1 MGGRQRQPG
10 QFTWPR
16 GVKAREFEHEQ
27 RIQIAF
33 SYKGVECR
41 ELQPPGPITQ
51 TTINLAAGLR
61 NEILRKIDLAAKG
74 QGTFLYADYF
84 PSSPRA
90 KQFDAGGRRVMLKDR
105 LQLTEEA
112 YERQVANKNM
122 SPSTLAGYVKAIHSE
137 RMQTFIKDRA
147 IADVKASE
155 LRAFVSGIEGTAKHV
170 RNLLTPL
177 RATFADA
184 LNDDLITVDPF
195 SRIDMTALLKKTT
208 KDSDYEADPFTEQ
221 EREQLLRAAR
231 PDEAPT
237 LRFWLNAGL
246 RPGELIAL
254 RWAKIDWTNRKA
266 RIDVNQV
273 VGVEKLP
280 KTAAGI
286 RDVELSDD
294 AIAALIAQKSVSYE
308 AGEHVFL
315 NPRTGKAW
323 TTDAQLRKTLW
334 MPLVDRAGVRYRNPY
349 QCRHTFAS
357 RLLTDGHNPWYVA
370 EQLGHVDVSMVY
382 RTYGKFIAQDYQK
395 PKTQPTLR
403 VV

>member
-1 MGGRQRQPG
+1 MGGRQRQPASIV
-10 QFTWPR
+10 WPR
-16 GVKAREFEHEQ
+16 GVKLREFEREQ

-33 SYKGVECR
+33 TFQGVECR

-51 TTINLAAGLR
+51 TTVNLAGGLR
-61 NEILRKIDLAAKG
+61 NEIRRKVEL
-74 QGTFLYADYF
+74 GTFVYADYF
-84 PSSPRA
+84 PNSPRA
-90 KQFDAGGRRVMLKDR
+90 LQFGPAGRRIMLADR

-112 YERQVANKNM
+112 YERQVANGNM
-122 SPSTLAGYVKAIHSE
+122 SPSTLAGYIKAIHSE
-137 RMQTFIKDRA
+137 RMQAFIKGRA
-147 IADVKASE
+147 IADVRPSE
-155 LRAFVSGIEGTAKHV
+155 LRAFVGSVEGTAKHV

-184 LNDDLITVDPF
+184 LNDDLITIDPF
-195 SRIDMTALLKKTT
+195 SRIEMTALLKKTT

-221 EREQLLRAAR
+221 ERDQILRAAR

-237 LRFWLNAGL
+237 VGFWLNAGF
-246 RPGELIAL
+246 RPGELIAF
-254 RWAKIDWTNRKA
+254 RWSKVDWTNRKA

-286 RDVELSDD
+286 RDVDLNDE
-294 AIAALIAQKSVSYE
+294 AIASLIAQKSASYE

-315 NPRTGKAW
+315 NPRTGKPW

-334 MPLVDRAGVRYRNPY
+334 MPLIERAGVRYRNPY

-357 RLLTDGHNPWYVA
+357 RLLTAGHNPWYVA
-370 EQLGHVDVSMVY
+370 EQLGHVDVAMVY
-382 RTYGKFIAQDYQK
+382 RTYGKFISQDYQK
-395 PKTQPTLR
+395 PKAQPTLR